1 MKWNISV
8 IRGKNT
14 NKYFV
19 STGEGMR
26 KIKKIKKFFRPK
38 KYKKRIK
45 KILSITTEGISPVL
59 FIFIFLWV
67 KRE

>member
-19 STGEGMR
+19 STGEGIR
-26 KIKKIKKFFRPK
+26 KIKDLNSLDQKLYFTI
-38 KYKKRIK
+38 
-45 KILSITTEGISPVL
+45 
-59 FIFIFLWV
+59 
-67 KRE
+67 